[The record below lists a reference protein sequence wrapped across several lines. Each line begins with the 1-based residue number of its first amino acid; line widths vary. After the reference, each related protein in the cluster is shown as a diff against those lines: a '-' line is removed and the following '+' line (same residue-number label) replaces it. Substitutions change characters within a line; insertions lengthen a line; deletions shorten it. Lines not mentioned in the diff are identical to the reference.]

1 VTDLQQLK
9 SNRSGQASSVLGA
22 VRARHN
28 DIQRIEKTMQDLS
41 LLFQQLDEQV
51 TYQQVQV
58 DRTEEQTHQ
67 VVDDHKHANEQ
78 LDRGIASARRARKLK
93 WWLLLTVIAIIC
105 ILALILGL
113 YFGLRNNGNG
123 NNNNNNNNNG

>member
-1 VTDLQQLK
+1 MTQLK

-28 DIQRIEKTMQDLS
+28 DIQQIEKTMSELA

-58 DRTEEQTHQ
+58 DQAEEQTAQ
-67 VVDDHKHANEQ
+67 VVDDHKNANVQ

-93 WWLLLTVIAIIC
+93 WWCLFICVLICAIIA
-105 ILALILGL
+105 LALGL
-113 YFGLRNNGNG
+113 YFGLRERNK
-123 NNNNNNNNNG
+123 NNNN